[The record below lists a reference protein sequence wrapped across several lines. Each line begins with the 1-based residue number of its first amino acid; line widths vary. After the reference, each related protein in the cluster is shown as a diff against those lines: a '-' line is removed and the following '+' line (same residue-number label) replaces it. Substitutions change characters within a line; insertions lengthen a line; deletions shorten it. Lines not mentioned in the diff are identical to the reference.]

1 MNSPSTIAKMYVD
14 IGMKKAKL
22 PYLKMLVL
30 SIYAGMFIASGGVL
44 ATVCSYGMT
53 GGYSRFY
60 KGIAFPIGLMLVCC
74 AGAELFT
81 GNCLLVIPLLCKKI
95 TIIEMLISWGIV
107 FVGNF
112 IGGLFMA
119 VLVVYSH
126 AADLFNEN
134 LSQAFV
140 NDGIQKIS
148 LGFGEAFVKGILC
161 NFLVCLAVW
170 LSFGAKDLFSKII
183 AIWIPIFLFISC
195 GFEHTIANMF
205 TIPAGLF
212 ASYEYDLERGKLNW
226 GRFIYKNLIPVTL
239 GNIFGGA
246 VLVGVAYW
254 YIFLTPN

>member
-1 MNSPSTIAKMYVD
+1 M
-14 IGMKKAKL
+14 
-22 PYLKMLVL
+22 
-30 SIYAGMFIASGGVL
+30 
-44 ATVCSYGMT
+44 
-53 GGYSRFY
+53 
-60 KGIAFPIGLMLVCC
+60 
-74 AGAELFT
+74 
-81 GNCLLVIPLLCKKI
+81 
-95 TIIEMLISWGIV
+95 
-107 FVGNF
+107 
-112 IGGLFMA
+112 
-119 VLVVYSH
+119 
-126 AADLFNEN
+126 
-134 LSQAFV
+134 
-140 NDGIQKIS
+140 
-148 LGFGEAFVKGILC
+148 GFGEAFVKGILC